1 MIHIEDVRRGGDT
14 PLSPRVLPP
23 AEVRSIWK
31 WLMGKRTY
39 LRAPVGVTL
48 SFPDGDSKVVKKR
61 AEGVALIGD
70 PVELLL
76 YGSGRREAA
85 HVELTGSP
93 EAVAAFEAWVACLGS
108 SSG

>member
-1 MIHIEDVRRGGDT
+1 
-14 PLSPRVLPP
+14 LSPRVLPP

-31 WLMGKRTY
+31 RLRLMGKVTY

-48 SFPDGDSKVVKKR
+48 SVPDGDTEVVKKR
-61 AEGVALIGD
+61 AEGVSLTGD

-76 YGSGRREAA
+76 YVSGRREAA

-93 EAVAAFEAWVACLGS
+93 EAVAAFEAWVARPGS
-108 SSG
+108 GSG

>member
-1 MIHIEDVRRGGDT
+1 
-14 PLSPRVLPP
+14 LSPRVLPP

-31 WLMGKRTY
+31 RLRLMGKVTY

-48 SFPDGDSKVVKKR
+48 SVPDGDTEVVKKR
-61 AEGVALIGD
+61 AEGVSLTGD

-76 YGSGRREAA
+76 YVSGRREAA

-93 EAVAAFEAWVACLGS
+93 EAVAAFEAWVARP
-108 SSG
+108 